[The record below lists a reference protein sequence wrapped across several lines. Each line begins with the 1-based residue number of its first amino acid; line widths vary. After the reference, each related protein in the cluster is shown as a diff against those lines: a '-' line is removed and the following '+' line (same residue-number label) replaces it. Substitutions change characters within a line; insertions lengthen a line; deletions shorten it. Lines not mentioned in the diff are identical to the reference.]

1 MKFVTIK
8 APFNHSFAMKDAVH
22 RNWEGLNTDKK
33 SQKISLDQAT
43 LLGGLTIVI
52 FAYIIFR
59 FIYPLIDKG
68 VLW

>member
-1 MKFVTIK
+1 MKEAI
-8 APFNHSFAMKDAVH
+8 H
-22 RNWEGLNTDKK
+22 RNWEDLTPGKK
-33 SQKISLDQAT
+33 SQKVTLDQTT
-43 LLGGLTIVI
+43 LLGSLAIII